1 MTGLSGKQV
10 DPLSVFKR
18 INATN
23 SMGARLATGALLATV
38 AAGGVTGV
46 VMHKELTLAVDG
58 QQQHVSTMAFSVEGL
73 LAENGIEP
81 SEGDQVNV
89 DLSSSPKD
97 GQVVSIDRLK
107 KVELNLDGEVEVVQT
122 HKNNVGEILAER
134 GLTAA
139 AVSTS
144 LDQTVPVEGADVDV
158 TLPKPVVVT
167 DSGKT
172 EHAVVAAKTVGE
184 LFERTGK
191 PLADTD
197 KVVPAASTPVSKN
210 MKIKVTR
217 IRDEKVTVDEK
228 VAPPEVKKKDPT
240 LVRDRKVV
248 EKKGTPGKATVT
260 YKVTKVNGKV
270 TKREKLEEKVLVEP
284 KPATVRIGTKPG
296 APHVPQGVWDSL
308 AQCEAT
314 GNWAIN
320 TGNGYYG
327 GLQFDL
333 TTWERWGGTEYAPR
347 PDLAT
352 REEQIAIAKKTQAAQ
367 GWGAWP
373 TCTSKL
379 GLR

>member
-1 MTGLSGKQV
+1 M
-10 DPLSVFKR
+10 SVFKR

-58 QQQHVSTMAFSVEGL
+58 QQQQVSTMAFSVERV

-81 SEGDQVNV
+81 AEGDQVNV

-107 KVELNLDGEVEVVQT
+107 KVELKLDGEVQVVQT
-122 HKNNVGEILAER
+122 HKNNIGEILAER

-144 LDQTVPVEGADVDV
+144 LDQPVPVEGADVDV

-167 DSGKT
+167 DGGKT
-172 EHAVVAAKTVGE
+172 ERTVVAAKTVGE
-184 LFERTGK
+184 LFERTGN

-197 KVVPAASTPVSKN
+197 KVVPAASTPVSKD

-228 VAPPEVKKKDPT
+228 VAPPEVKKEDPT

-270 TKREKLEEKVLVEP
+270 TKREKLEEKILVEP

-296 APHVPQGVWDSL
+296 APHVENGVWDAL

-327 GLQFDL
+327 GLQFNQS
-333 TTWERWGGTEYAPR
+333 TWERWGGTEYAPR
-347 PDLAT
+347 ADLAT
-352 REEQIAIAKKTQAAQ
+352 REEQIAIGKKTQAAQ